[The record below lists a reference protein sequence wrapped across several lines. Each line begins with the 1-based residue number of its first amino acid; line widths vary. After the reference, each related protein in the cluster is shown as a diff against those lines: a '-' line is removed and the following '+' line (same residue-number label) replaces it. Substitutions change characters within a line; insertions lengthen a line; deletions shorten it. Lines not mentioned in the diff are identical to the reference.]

1 MGTPMNIADLF
12 PVHRIRIDELYQSR
26 KRVLEVLSG
35 LLADDELGG
44 EKATRV
50 FETLVAREKLGCTA
64 LGHGIAIPH
73 GRVPDLL
80 LPRGAI
86 IRLRE
91 GIDFESPDGKPVSLI
106 FGLIVPEDCEDT
118 HVAIL
123 GQLARILS
131 DPDAREAINTAQSP
145 ERVQSLMVEWLQQQS
160 ADATAN

>member
-1 MGTPMNIADLF
+1 MNIADLF
-12 PVHRIRIDELYQSR
+12 PVNRIRIDELYQSR

-44 EKATRV
+44 QDATRV
-50 FETLVAREKLGCTA
+50 FETLIAREKLGCTA

-80 LPRGAI
+80 RPRGAI

-91 GIDFESPDGKPVSLI
+91 GIDFDAPDSMPVSLV
-106 FGLIVPEDCEDT
+106 FGLIVPENYADT

-123 GQLARILS
+123 GQLAQVLS

-145 ERVQSLMVEWLQQQS
+145 ERMQNLMIEWLQQQPV
-160 ADATAN
+160 DEQTD